1 MPGQE
6 NARKYGVG
14 QSAGSLGKL
23 KGIIRK
29 YEGICE
35 KKNLLKIPGA
45 GGITGWACGNPVKT

>member
-35 KKNLLKIPGA
+35 KKNIKNPR
-45 GGITGWACGNPVKT
+45 GWWDHWLGVWKSC